1 MGVAD
6 FDIGDQLGEGAFGQ
20 VCLCMLRTTGMQY
33 AIKII
38 EVIHAKR
45 HGGLQQV
52 KTERDVLI
60 LLNHPRCLTATHPP
74 SCPATAS
81 APKPTAA

>member
-45 HGGLQQV
+45 HGGLQQRLQGQ
-52 KTERDVLI
+52 ERQ
-60 LLNHPRCLTATHPP
+60 
-74 SCPATAS
+74 AS
-81 APKPTAA
+81 AQRALRCVEMHQPSQRLLAAPV